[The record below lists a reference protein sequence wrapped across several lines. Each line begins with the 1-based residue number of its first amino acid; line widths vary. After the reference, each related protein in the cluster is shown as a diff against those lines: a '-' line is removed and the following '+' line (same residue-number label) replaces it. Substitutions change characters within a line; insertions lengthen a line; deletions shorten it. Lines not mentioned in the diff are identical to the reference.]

1 MELDL
6 FSSKETHLKSIPI
19 EDGKLFFVKKLPL
32 PYPNIEIFNRLA
44 NDTLWRTESVNIWGK
59 TFTQPR
65 LIAWYG
71 DEGKSYKYS
80 GNLFKPLA
88 WTPLL
93 LAIKEQVEKTCDVE
107 FNSVLLNYYRDSAD
121 SMGFHSDNEP
131 ELGETPNI
139 ASLSLGE
146 TRQFVF
152 KHKYKKEL
160 KPIRINLDD
169 GNLILMSGEI
179 QKNWAHGIPK
189 ETKKCG
195 PRINL
200 TFRFIYSKPK

>member
-6 FSSKETHLKSIPI
+6 FNSKDVQLKSIPI
-19 EDGKLFFVKKLPL
+19 EDGELSFLDDLPL
-32 PYPNIEIFNRLA
+32 PYSKLEIFNRLK
-44 NDTLWRTESVNIWGK
+44 NETEWKTESISVWGK
-59 TFTQPR
+59 TYLQPR

-80 GNLFKPLA
+80 GNLFQALP

-93 LAIKEQVEKTCDVE
+93 VTIKEEVEKICSKK

-131 ELGETPNI
+131 ELGKTPNI

-146 TRQFVF
+146 TRIFVF
-152 KHKYKKEL
+152 KHKYKKGL
-160 KPIRINLDD
+160 KPIRISLKN
-169 GNLILMSGEI
+169 GNLVLMSGET
-179 QKNWAHGIPK
+179 QKNWVHGIPK

-195 PRINL
+195 SRINL
-200 TFRFIYSKPK
+200 TFRFIYN